1 MRLFEEVGVLVD
13 VANDVELIV
22 VEVAELDFPSVA
34 LDVNAPAC
42 LFLYPHDHATLKPSS
57 QNISLIDRLAVRIL
71 ETGVVHEF
79 ENPEVDAQS
88 TVIIEVVVL
97 KIGKSVDHPLSVF
110 VPCSKLHVS
119 HACGIPEIL
128 HSWQDVAGELVM
140 GTERVYS
147 RMNET

>member
-1 MRLFEEVGVLVD
+1 MGLFEEVGVLVD

-22 VEVAELDFPSVA
+22 VDVPKLDVPPVA

-42 LFLYPHDHATLKPSS
+42 LFLYPHDHTMLTPSS

-71 ETGVVHEF
+71 ETDGVHEF
-79 ENPEVDAQS
+79 EHPEVYAQS
-88 TVIIEVVVL
+88 MAIIEVVVL
-97 KIGKSVDHPLSVF
+97 KIGQYVDHSLSVF

-128 HSWQDVAGELVM
+128 HSWQDVAGDLVV
-140 GTERVYS
+140 GPVLVHG
-147 RMNET
+147 RMNVS